1 MVSIHQDGGDE
12 DDEDYEDV
20 LHGDGKVNYDLFSP
34 LHSPLEIKRR
44 KKKKNL
50 ILLLSASIDCV
61 RLSARFSNT
70 QEICLDEKLLKK
82 IYLDMQENCT
92 VMFSDNHV

>member
-1 MVSIHQDGGDE
+1 MVSIHQDGGD

-44 KKKKNL
+44 KKKKECYITALCIN
-50 ILLLSASIDCV
+50 
-61 RLSARFSNT
+61 
-70 QEICLDEKLLKK
+70 
-82 IYLDMQENCT
+82 
-92 VMFSDNHV
+92 